1 MNLKTRI
8 ATAGIAGALLL
19 GGASAT
25 SAQAAGPVVTG
36 GLVNVTIVDVLNNN
50 QVQVAVPIQAAAG
63 ICGVTVNVLS
73 AALAPIGTQTFTCPA
88 RNGNQTITA
97 SR

>member
-19 GGASAT
+19 GGAAAAP
-25 SAQAAGPVVTG
+25 AQAAGPVVTG
-36 GLVNVTIVDVLNNN
+36 GLVNVTLTNVLNNN
-50 QVQVAVPIQAAAG
+50 QVQVAVPIQAAAA

>member
-1 MNLKTRI
+1 MNVKTRI
-8 ATAGIAGALLL
+8 ASVGVAGALLL

-36 GLVNVTIVDVLNNN
+36 GLVNVTLTNVLNGN
-50 QVQVAVPIQAAAG
+50 QVQVAVPIQAAAA
-63 ICGVTVNVLS
+63 ICGVPVSVLS
-73 AALAPIGTQTFTCPA
+73 VLAQTGTQTVNCPA
-88 RNGNQTITA
+88 STGTQTITA

>member
-1 MNLKTRI
+1 MNVKTRI
-8 ATAGIAGALLL
+8 ASVGVAGALLL
-19 GGASAT
+19 GGAAAAP
-25 SAQAAGPVVTG
+25 AQAAGPVVTG
-36 GLVNVTIVDVLNNN
+36 GLVNVTLTNVLNNN
-50 QVQVAVPIQAAAG
+50 QVQVAVPIQAAAA

>member
-1 MNLKTRI
+1 MNIKTRI

-50 QVQVAVPIQAAAG
+50 QVQVAVPISVAAA
-63 ICGVTVNVLS
+63 ICGVAVHVL
-73 AALAPIGTQTFTCPA
+73 ATTLAPTGTQTFTCPA
-88 RNGNQTITA
+88 STGTQTITA

>member
-1 MNLKTRI
+1 MNVKTRI

-25 SAQAAGPVVTG
+25 SAQAEPVITG
-36 GLVNVTIVDVLNNN
+36 GLVNVTLTNVLNNN
-50 QVQVAVPIQAAAG
+50 QVQVAVPIQAAAA

-73 AALAPIGTQTFTCPA
+73 AALAPTGTQTFNCPA
-88 RNGNQTITA
+88 RNGNQTVTA

>member
-1 MNLKTRI
+1 MNIKTRI

-19 GGASAT
+19 GGAAAAP
-25 SAQAAGPVVTG
+25 AQAAGPVVTG
-36 GLVNVTIVDVLNNN
+36 GLVNVTIVDVLNNT
-50 QVQVAVPIQAAAG
+50 QLQVAVPISVAAA

-73 AALAPIGTQTFTCPA
+73 VALAPTGTQTFNCPA
-88 RNGNQTITA
+88 STGNQTITA

>member
-25 SAQAAGPVVTG
+25 SAQAAPVITG
-36 GLVNVTIVDVLNNN
+36 GLVNVTLTNVLNGN
-50 QVQVAVPIQAAAG
+50 QVQVAVPISVAAA
-63 ICGVTVNVLS
+63 ICGVHVNVL
-73 AALAPIGTQTFTCPA
+73 ATALAPTGTQTFNCPA
-88 RNGNQTITA
+88 STGTQTITA

>member
-36 GLVNVTIVDVLNNN
+36 
-50 QVQVAVPIQAAAG
+50 
-63 ICGVTVNVLS
+63 
-73 AALAPIGTQTFTCPA
+73 
-88 RNGNQTITA
+88 A
-97 SR
+97 S